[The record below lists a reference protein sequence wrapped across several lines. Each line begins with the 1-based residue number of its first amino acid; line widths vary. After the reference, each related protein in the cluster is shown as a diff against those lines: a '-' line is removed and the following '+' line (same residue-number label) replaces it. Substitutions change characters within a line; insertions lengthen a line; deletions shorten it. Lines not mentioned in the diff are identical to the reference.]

1 MCICFFLSDAAVFPN
16 TAGIIGLIG
25 RCSFRKTNLVVLERF
40 RLHARIMDVTDPHPT
55 PPIEKFETWQ
65 PSMAAKGILH
75 KTTGGCGKVAF
86 LILLKEAAVVV
97 LKCRLEQRLV
107 F

>member
-1 MCICFFLSDAAVFPN
+1 
-16 TAGIIGLIG
+16 
-25 RCSFRKTNLVVLERF
+25 
-40 RLHARIMDVTDPHPT
+40 
-55 PPIEKFETWQ
+55 
-65 PSMAAKGILH
+65 MAAKGILH